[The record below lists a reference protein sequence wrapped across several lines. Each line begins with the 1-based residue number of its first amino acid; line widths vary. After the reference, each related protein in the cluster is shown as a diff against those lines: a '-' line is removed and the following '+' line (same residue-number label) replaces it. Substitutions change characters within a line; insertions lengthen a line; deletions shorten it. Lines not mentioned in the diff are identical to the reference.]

1 MVLLILRIVLTGAF
15 FYFLKLAASESSANL
30 EQDVV
35 NAGRFA
41 LAISFGFAAALTWAP
56 VFGESIAGPVTGLM
70 TDGSVSEDNSWVI
83 RRAKRFAAQ
92 GRRGWVVLLCF
103 LEGVRR
109 PNLPASFV
117 LGMHNAR
124 PGSWFEKVFA
134 REVWKFNSVVNA
146 LEAHEVLALRHD
158 ERPSMHPVP
167 EVNLSLLA
175 SLREPPPEPQIV
187 PVPPSAP
194 RPALK
199 RNHRIRLFA
208 GAEARSED
216 EV

>member
-1 MVLLILRIVLTGAF
+1 MILLILRVVLTGAF
-15 FYFLKLAASESSANL
+15 FYFLRLAASESSANL

-41 LAISFGFAAALTWAP
+41 LAISFGIAAGLTWAP
-56 VFGESIAGPVTGLM
+56 VFGETIAGPVTGLM

-83 RRAKRFAAQ
+83 RLAKRFEAQ
-92 GRRGWVVLLCF
+92 GRHGWTVLLCF

-109 PNLPASFV
+109 PNLPAAFV

-167 EVNLSLLA
+167 EVNLALLA

-187 PVPPSAP
+187 PLPPSEP
-194 RPALK
+194 RPTLK

-208 GAEARSED
+208 GAESNPEAEP
-216 EV
+216 